1 MAKDKGGGKAGKG
14 KAGKVDKGA
23 AGKKGKVKRQKLPKG
38 QRPGLVDRLT
48 VLVGVAF
55 AGSLAWQ
62 YLPL

>member
-1 MAKDKGGGKAGKG
+1 MAKAKGKDPEGKG
-14 KAGKVDKGA
+14 RKPK
-23 AGKKGKVKRQKLPKG
+23 QKLPKG

-62 YLPL
+62 HLPL

>member
-1 MAKDKGGGKAGKG
+1 MAAKTKAKGAKGNGGKGGKGGKG
-14 KAGKVDKGA
+14 TAPK
-23 AGKKGKVKRQKLPKG
+23 QKLPKG

-62 YLPL
+62 HLPL

>member
-1 MAKDKGGGKAGKG
+1 MAKDKAKS
-14 KAGKVDKGA
+14 KGA
-23 AGKKGKVKRQKLPKG
+23 KDGAGKKGKGKAKKQKLPKG

-62 YLPL
+62 HLPI